1 MPRDSTVHAA
11 GPDHEFEMRV
21 LMVSGSRLRS
31 DALRTALI
39 EAGWEADEALSLDEV
54 RRKLAA
60 GGYAAAVLDPQAFDA
75 RQRTDI
81 RAAVLA
87 AQVSQPVGLVL
98 IEAHPH
104 GDEPGCVGIGGNQA
118 LDPAALAAA
127 AMRAVRTARAREVP
141 LEQFFIGRSA
151 AMQRVL
157 EQVRLVA
164 AKDTTVLVTGETGTG
179 KEKVSRAIHILSRRG
194 RLPMVSVNCAGIP
207 ATLLEDEFFG
217 HVKGAFTGA
226 HQGRAGRFE
235 QADNGTI
242 FLDEIG
248 ELPLE
253 LQPKLLRALQEREIH
268 RIGGIEP
275 IRLDFRVIA
284 ATNVNLWR
292 SVEEGRFRED
302 LFYRVNVFH
311 IEVPPLRERPEDIPL
326 FVAYFLDQFT
336 RRDGL
341 PRKYLTPSAELALMR
356 RPWRG
361 NIRELENAVEIAV
374 IRSGQR
380 VEIEERDFEDARQG
394 IAPPRPQNADG
405 MDFRTLVL
413 CYERDLIERALDAT
427 KGNKNRAAQ
436 LLRIKRTTLIEKL
449 KRFEELRT

>member
-1 MPRDSTVHAA
+1 MSPDTIGQMAEPDSSSSPRLLLIAK
-11 GPDHEFEMRV
+11 GR
-21 LMVSGSRLRS
+21 SRI
-31 DALRTALI
+31 DALRAQLAETGCSVD
-39 EAGWEADEALSLDEV
+39 AGSSVEEV
-54 RRKLAA
+54 RNKLAT
-60 GGYAAAVLDPQAFDA
+60 GLYAAAVLDPHGFEP
-75 RQRTDI
+75 RQRADLRMETS
-81 RAAVLA
+81 AARG
-87 AQVSQPVGLVL
+87 SRPVGLVM
-98 IEAHPH
+98 IEARPQA
-104 GDEPGCVGIGGNQA
+104 DEPGCAGITGQQA
-118 LDPAALAAA
+118 LDPGALAAA
-127 AMRAVRTARAREVP
+127 VRRAIDSARAREIP

-151 AMQRVL
+151 AIQRVL

-164 AKDTTVLVTGETGTG
+164 PKDTTVLVTGETGTG

-194 RLPMVSVNCAGIP
+194 RVPMVSVNCAGIP

-226 HQGRAGRFE
+226 HQARVGRFE

-268 RIGGIEP
+268 RVGGIEP
-275 IRLDFRVIA
+275 IRLNFRVIA
-284 ATNVNLWR
+284 ATNVDLSKR
-292 SVEEGRFRED
+292 VEENRFRED

-311 IEVPPLRERPEDIPL
+311 INVPPLRERPEDIPL
-326 FVAYFLDQFT
+326 FIAYFLNKFS

-341 PRKYLTPSAELALMR
+341 PPKYLAPSAERALMGR
-356 RPWRG
+356 AWRG

-374 IRSGQR
+374 IRSDQR
-380 VEIEERDFEDARQG
+380 VQITERDFPEVRESA
-394 IAPPRPQNADG
+394 APVPQQRESR
-405 MDFRTLVL
+405 DFRTLVL